1 MAINGDDQKPL
12 RKISEAFIGLAN
24 TVKNNSNSQTPDQ
37 EDAVQLETA
46 PFSHACSLVSPLFG
60 CLGIAFKFAEIDY
73 VAKVHDLGEASQSLG
88 TLQLMID
95 RDVEAN
101 CVRKAGSH
109 TRNLL
114 RVKRGLD
121 MVRVL
126 FEQIIATEYSSRK
139 EAPSPTI
146 TQPIWPFLSWIQRVG
161 YSFGMWAEKGKEKF
175 LIAKR
180 EKRNGGRKT
189 VGCDVRSQSPTL
201 LGIANIYA
209 SEVLG
214 QKV

>member
-1 MAINGDDQKPL
+1 MLSVLNLRERERERMAINGDDQKPL
-12 RKISEAFIGLAN
+12 RQISEAFIGLAN
-24 TVKNNSNSQTPDQ
+24 TVKNNSNSQTLDQ
-37 EDAVQLETA
+37 EDVQLETA

-126 FEQIIATEYSSRK
+126 FEQIIATEY
-139 EAPSPTI
+139 
-146 TQPIWPFLSWIQRVG
+146 VH
-161 YSFGMWAEKGKEKF
+161 
-175 LIAKR
+175 
-180 EKRNGGRKT
+180 
-189 VGCDVRSQSPTL
+189 
-201 LGIANIYA
+201 
-209 SEVLG
+209 
-214 QKV
+214 